1 MNDARAQ
8 YGDIIDREHP
18 DSPKHP
24 RMPRKNRAAQFAPFA
39 ALTGYDDLINEA
51 ARYTE
56 RRIVL
61 DENKKEE
68 LNRKLAR
75 LTELLEEG
83 RHPEITVVYFIPDP
97 RKPGGRYGEWTGRVK
112 RLDHAARTL
121 LFFQPDTT
129 LAGQTVDLD
138 RIAAVRGGELDAGQE
153 GWLSWSAR

>member
-56 RRIVL
+56 RRIVI

-68 LNRKLAR
+68 LNRKLHALLNEPR
-75 LTELLEEG
+75 EAVFTCFVPDAQKSGGTYEDVAGRIENADFLYGYLTL
-83 RHPEITVVYFIPDP
+83 DS
-97 RKPGGRYGEWTGRVK
+97 GRV
-112 RLDHAARTL
+112 LDIGDVIEIESD
-121 LFFQPDTT
+121 LFTRVQ
-129 LAGQTVDLD
+129 
-138 RIAAVRGGELDAGQE
+138 I
-153 GWLSWSAR
+153 

>member
-1 MNDARAQ
+1 MSDAREQ

-39 ALTGYDDLINEA
+39 ALTGYDDLIHEA

-68 LNRKLAR
+68 LNRKLHALLR
-75 LTELLEEG
+75 TDPPKEAVFTCFVPDAKKSGGTYEETAGTIINADFLYGYLTL
-83 RHPEITVVYFIPDP
+83 DS
-97 RKPGGRYGEWTGRVK
+97 GRV
-112 RLDHAARTL
+112 LDIGDVVEIESEAFSSER
-121 LFFQPDTT
+121 F
-129 LAGQTVDLD
+129 
-138 RIAAVRGGELDAGQE
+138 
-153 GWLSWSAR
+153 